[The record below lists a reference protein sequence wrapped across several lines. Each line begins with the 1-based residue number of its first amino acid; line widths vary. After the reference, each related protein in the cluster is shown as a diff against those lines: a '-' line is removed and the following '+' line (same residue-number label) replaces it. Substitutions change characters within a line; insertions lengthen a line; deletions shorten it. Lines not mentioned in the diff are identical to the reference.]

1 MSSKLVLVLNCGSSS
16 LKFAIIDAVNG
27 EEYLSG
33 LAECFHLPEARIK
46 WKMDGNKQEAALGA
60 GAAHSEALNFIVNTI
75 LAQKPELSAQL
86 TAIGHRIVHGG
97 EKYTSS
103 VVIDE
108 SVIQGIK
115 DAASFAP
122 LHNPAHLIGIEEALK
137 SFPQLKDK
145 NVAVFDTAFHQT
157 MPEESYLYAL
167 PYNLYKEHGIRR
179 YGAHGTSHFYVTQE
193 AAKMLNKPVEELN
206 IITCHLGN
214 GGSVSAIRNG
224 KCVDTSMG
232 LTPLEGLVMGTRS
245 GDIDPAIIFH
255 LHDTL
260 GMSVDAINKLLTK
273 ESGLL
278 GLTEVTS
285 DCRYVEDNYATKED
299 AKRAMDVYCH
309 RLAKYIGAYTA
320 LMDGRL
326 DAVVFTGGIG
336 ENAAMVREL
345 SLGKLVLTCR
355 DQTFHQNDFSVFGV
369 SVVVRDDLF
378 HQHIFLIAGKQTFNV
393 AHFQRFSGRRGGRVR
408 THDSRSLIGRIATG
422 TRLSDRFENA
432 QTNAFAFHC
441 TDHAKA
447 DAGQTDAGSGRDQ
460 HNNTGH
466 GLSSFVTADLA
477 GYKTAPPAELA
488 V

>member
-214 GGSVSAIRNG
+214 GSSIAAVDQG
-224 KCVDTSMG
+224 KVVDTSMG
-232 LTPLEGLVMGTRS
+232 MTPLAGLMMGTRC
-245 GDIDPAIIFH
+245 GDLDPSVVNY
-255 LHDTL
+255 LKYTL
-260 GMSVDAINKLLTK
+260 NITGHQLDEILNKK
-273 ESGLL
+273 SGLL
-278 GLTEVTS
+278 GISGVSS
-285 DCRYVEDNYATKED
+285 DKRDVEEAAAAGN
-299 AKRAMDVYCH
+299 KRAQ
-309 RLAKYIGAYTA
+309 LASDMLNYQIKKTIGSYIAAMG
-320 LMDGRL
+320 GV
-326 DAVVFTGGIG
+326 DAIVFTGGIG
-336 ENAAMVREL
+336 EHDAIARAKICHHMDW
-345 SLGKLVLTCR
+345 LGIRIDTDKNKHPQGDVCEITAW
-355 DQTFHQNDFSVFGV
+355 G
-369 SVVVRDDLF
+369 
-378 HQHIFLIAGKQTFNV
+378 AK
-393 AHFQRFSGRRGGRVR
+393 VR
-408 THDSRSLIGRIATG
+408 TLVIATDEE
-422 TRLSDRFENA
+422 LMIA
-432 QTNAFAFHC
+432 
-441 TDHAKA
+441 
-447 DAGQTDAGSGRDQ
+447 RD
-460 HNNTGH
+460 TKE
-466 GLSSFVTADLA
+466 VIE
-477 GYKTAPPAELA
+477 K
-488 V
+488 